1 VVFAGV
7 ERVKR
12 CLFLVI
18 FAAVV
23 VSACGSD
30 SASYMVDGKSD
41 TAFSLFR
48 DKAYPGADWQLEL
61 ALTSLPECQRRH
73 PLKSVASD
81 RPYKAELYLNAEG
94 DYFLRSAGTWYQAQ
108 LTACTLLM
116 IESAPA
122 SPGNLLGTWEQ
133 GGEEQGGA
141 FKFFPAGK

>member
-1 VVFAGV
+1 MVFAGV
-7 ERVKR
+7 VQMKR
-12 CLFLVI
+12 SFIWVM

-23 VSACGSD
+23 VAACGSD

-73 PLKSVASD
+73 PLKSAPSD
-81 RPYKAELYLNAEG
+81 RPYKAELYLNDEG

-108 LTACTLLM
+108 LTACTLQM

-133 GGEEQGGA
+133 GGEEPGGA